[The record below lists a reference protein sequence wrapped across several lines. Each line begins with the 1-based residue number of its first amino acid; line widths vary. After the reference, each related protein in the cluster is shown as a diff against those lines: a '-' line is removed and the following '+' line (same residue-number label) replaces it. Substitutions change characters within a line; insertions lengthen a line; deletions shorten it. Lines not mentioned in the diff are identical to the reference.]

1 MQPLFIN
8 SSAGRLFAMYW
19 PAVGETKTRGIV
31 HVPAFAEEMN
41 KSRRMVALQARA
53 FAEQGISVLVIDL
66 MGTGD
71 SDGEFVDA
79 TWLLWRDNIA
89 TAMSW
94 LREQGVQSVDLW
106 GLRLGALLAMDYAAQ
121 PGSDIQ
127 RILAWQPVLNGDA
140 FITQFLRL
148 RVAAAMMNPN
158 APQEKTSDLK
168 RQLIEGQACEVA
180 GYTINPDLI
189 RPLLALRAS
198 ALHMHKLN
206 SFSLCEVVA
215 NQNDAGL
222 VPNQHFIEQMQSQG
236 VKTSL
241 ELAMGDSFWTTQEI
255 TVAPQLIQC
264 SCEMVRQ
271 WQ

>member
-53 FAEQGISVLVIDL
+53 FAEQGIGVLVIDL

-94 LREQGVQSVDLW
+94 LREQGAQTVDLW

-180 GYTINPDLI
+180 GYLINPDLI
-189 RPLLALRAS
+189 RPLLDLRAS
-198 ALHMHKLN
+198 ALDMHKLN

-236 VKTSL
+236 VKASL
-241 ELAMGDSFWTTQEI
+241 ELAMGDSFWATQEI